1 VTVTTET
8 SVLRWSSVR
17 DCPRKAVYEA
27 TAAPRRERTLKEE
40 RQLYR
45 GKTVGQ
51 AFVIALAHENQWKVY
66 VASGPDYMLPY
77 PELRAA
83 TEEEADVIAE
93 MKIGW
98 ELGTGHPDLYVKQ
111 TDTILEVLS
120 SQHASAEM
128 IHSKLLQ
135 ARGYARA
142 LDAESIALAIV
153 DPATLEEDR
162 IIVTV
167 SSPQWDDFT
176 AECEERVAE
185 VIRWRETGEIPVRVC
200 TKPGDAWG
208 HFCLH
213 AEHCFD
219 GYTPDV
225 AGDIASEEAQQLA
238 IRLAHVKAK
247 RREISSSD
255 KVLEA
260 EQKEIQVELG
270 ELVPAG
276 EWQVGGFLV
285 KRSDRSRSSFKL
297 ALAQQDSR
305 LPGELLDE
313 FTSTSTYQ
321 VWDVEKTGPALVLP
335 DSEDD
340 VPF

>member
-1 VTVTTET
+1 MTVTEAP
-8 SVLRWSSVR
+8 VLRWSSVR
-17 DCPRKAVYEA
+17 DCPRKAVFEA
-27 TAAPRRERTLKEE
+27 TGAPKRERTLKEE

-51 AFVIALAHENQWKVY
+51 AFVIALAHENRWKVY

-93 MKIGW
+93 MKVGW
-98 ELGTGHPDLYVKQ
+98 ELGTGHPDLYVKA

-120 SQHASAEM
+120 SRHASTEM

-167 SSPQWDDFT
+167 SSPQWDDLT
-176 AECEERVAE
+176 AECEERIAE
-185 VIRWRETGEIPVRVC
+185 VIGWREGGELPGRVC
-200 TKPGDAWG
+200 SKPGEAWG

-219 GYTPDV
+219 GFQPDV
-225 AGDIASEEAQQLA
+225 AGDVESEEAQQLA

-260 EQKEIQVELG
+260 EQKTIQAELG

-276 EWQVGGFLV
+276 EWQVGGYLV

-305 LPGELLDE
+305 IPGELLDE

-321 VWDVEKTGPALVLP
+321 VWDVEKTGPAVVLP
-335 DSEDD
+335 DGAED